1 MGYLLNIVI
10 ISGVFSILTVSLNTL
25 SGFSGILSLAH
36 AAFFGIGAYTLA
48 LLSTKLGMSYWL
60 AFISG
65 GLLAAFF
72 GVLIGL
78 PTLRLKGDY
87 LLIATLGFGEIYTNI
102 MTNFDLLTE
111 GARGITGIPSPSIF
125 GLQFDSDGT
134 FLILL
139 LMISGLCVTCA
150 YLIKKSP
157 FGAILFAI
165 SEDEDGVASL
175 GRNVT
180 KFKVTSIAFSAF
192 WAGIAGAFYAS
203 YVGYINPNLFTINES
218 ILIFT
223 MVLLGGLGS
232 IPGSII
238 GAVILVVLPEA
249 MRFIGL
255 PNTEA
260 AVIRQLMYGLLLILI
275 MYFRPQGLLGTVK
288 LK

>member
-48 LLSTKLGMSYWL
+48 LLTTKLGMSYWL

-125 GLQFDSDGT
+125 RLQFDSDGT

-180 KFKVTSIAFSAF
+180 KFKVTSIVFSAF

>member
-1 MGYLLNIVI
+1 MGYILNIVI

-48 LLSTKLGMSYWL
+48 LLTTKLGMSYWL

-157 FGAILFAI
+157 FGTILFAI

-180 KFKVTSIAFSAF
+180 KFKVTSIVFSAF

-275 MYFRPQGLLGTVK
+275 MYFRPQGLLGMVK